1 MQPDPA
7 IITGF
12 DLVCQGQTYVYHS
25 ITTTGEENCW
35 EITGGLLLN
44 EYNDSIEVMW
54 NSAGQYSV
62 SVRRYNTLKAASGS
76 TKIEVT
82 VLPIPDSSFNYTSNG
97 NNIEF
102 VSANEIGVDYFWD
115 FGDGSTAQGATV
127 NHIYANSGSYNVTL
141 TAAQGGVFMQ
151 CADSAAQ
158 IINVDIL
165 GIENVAF

>member
-1 MQPDPA
+1 VQPDPA

-12 DLVCQGQTYVYHS
+12 DLVFQGQTYVYHS

-44 EYNDSIEVMW
+44 DYNDSIEVMW

-127 NHIYANSGSYNVTL
+127 NIYML
-141 TAAQGGVFMQ
+141 TVGATM
-151 CADSAAQ
+151 
-158 IINVDIL
+158 
-165 GIENVAF
+165 